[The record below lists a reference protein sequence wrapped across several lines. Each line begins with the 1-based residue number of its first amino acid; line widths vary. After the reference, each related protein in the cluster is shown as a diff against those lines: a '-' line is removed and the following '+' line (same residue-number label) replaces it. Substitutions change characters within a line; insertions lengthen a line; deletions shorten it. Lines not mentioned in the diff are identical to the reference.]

1 MTKGIDLKETY
12 LQNKNIRD
20 YMIIPKHASSPKE
33 EIRNATDL
41 KHLLRNFTKNTK
53 ISLQGLNKALPV
65 LFIYQDVAYFSCD
78 LNPELLNIKQIN
90 VLLKTYSKDRM
101 DLNRLLKYGLLIFD
115 LENMDRSTFVYMD
128 RKNQIILFVD
138 RLNAKEKFGKPIKEF
153 KNLDED
159 CNISDE
165 LYNIFFNIKD
175 TDEDNNYEEEDV
187 TKFDEEYF
195 DLMEEYGEEYEEYY

>member
-20 YMIIPKHASSPKE
+20 CMIIPKHASSPKE

-41 KHLLRNFTKNTK
+41 KHFLRSFTKNTK

-90 VLLKTYSKDRM
+90 ALLKTYSKDRM
-101 DLNRLLKYGLLIFD
+101 DLNRLLKYGLLVFD
-115 LENMDRSTFVYMD
+115 LEDMDRSTYVYMD
-128 RKNQIILFVD
+128 RKNQIILFID
-138 RLNAKEKFGKPIKEF
+138 RLNVNEKFVKPIKEF

-165 LYNIFFNIKD
+165 LYNIFFNVKD
-175 TDEDNNYEEEDV
+175 TNEDNSYEEDV